1 MIKMLYFFRQMRYTF
16 TFLILNF
23 YFERV
28 VMYPYSI
35 LYAEDDKG
43 TQKIFSEILSDYFS
57 HIKSA
62 KNGAQAI
69 ESFDAE
75 NFDIVITD
83 INMPQTDGLAL
94 ARHVKNK
101 SPHTPILIISAYSE
115 YHMLSNA
122 IDIGVDGYILK
133 PIKVDQLLSQLQKI
147 VEKLNL
153 IKNAKRHES
162 LLREY
167 KEAID
172 RSSIV
177 SKTNTKGIITYVNDA
192 FCAISQYS
200 AEELLGR
207 PHSIIRHPDMP
218 SSAFEQMW
226 RTISSKQ
233 PWDGVVKNR
242 KKDGSAYYVRSIV
255 NPILNEHGEIEEY
268 IAIRQDVTERETY
281 RQDLEN
287 RLQESIE
294 EVIQTQREIVY
305 TMGTIGEKRS
315 KETGLHVK
323 RVAHCSYILAKL
335 YGLDEKEAQLL
346 EQGSPMHDIG
356 KVGIPDSV
364 LHKPG
369 PLNEEEWAIIKTHPT
384 LGYEMLKHSKREIL
398 QAAAIIA
405 HEHHERWDGKG
416 YPRGLRGEEIHIFGR
431 ITAIADVYDALGHDR
446 VYKKAWSLEQI
457 QTFFEEE
464 KGHQFDPVL
473 TTLFLKNIK
482 HFETLKADFSH
493 TKLTGF

>member
-1 MIKMLYFFRQMRYTF
+1 MH
-16 TFLILNF
+16 
-23 YFERV
+23 
-28 VMYPYSI
+28 PYSI
-35 LYAEDDKG
+35 LYAEDDTG
-43 TQKIFSEILSDYFS
+43 TQKAFLNILSDYFPT
-57 HIKSA
+57 IKSVE
-62 KNGAQAI
+62 NGLEAI
-69 ESFDAE
+69 ACFDAE
-75 NFDIVITD
+75 PFDVVITD
-83 INMPQTDGLAL
+83 INMPQADGLTL
-94 ARHVKNK
+94 ARHVKEK
-101 SPHTPILIISAYSE
+101 APHTPILVISAYSE
-115 YHMLSNA
+115 YHMLSSA

-133 PIKVDQLLSQLQKI
+133 PINIDQLLSQLHKI

-153 IKNAKRHES
+153 VKNAKRYEG

-177 SKTNTKGIITYVNDA
+177 SKTDTNGIITYVNDA
-192 FCAISQYS
+192 FCAISQYE
-200 AEELLGR
+200 AKELLGK
-207 PHSIIRHPDMP
+207 PHNIIRHPDMP
-218 SSAFEQMW
+218 AYAFSQMW
-226 RTISSKQ
+226 ETITSKQ
-233 PWDGVVKNR
+233 SWEGVVKNR
-242 KKDGSAYYVRSIV
+242 KKDGSAYYVKSIV

-268 IAIRQDVTERETY
+268 IAIRQDVTELEMY

-287 RLQESIE
+287 RLRESTE
-294 EVIQTQREIVY
+294 EIVQTQREIVY
-305 TMGTIGEKRS
+305 TMGAIGEKRS

-323 RVAHCSYILAKL
+323 RVAHYSYVLAKL

-416 YPRGLRGEEIHIFGR
+416 YPRGLKGEEIHIFGR

-446 VYKKAWSLEQI
+446 VYKKAWTLGEI
-457 QTFFEEE
+457 QAFFEEE

-473 TTLFLKNIK
+473 TSLFLQNIK
-482 HFETLKADFSH
+482 HFETLKTHFSH
-493 TKLTGF
+493 TKLSGF